1 MNLILL
7 TPDEIGERGAVT
19 LTDHRAD
26 HIRDVLRGR
35 EGQSLR
41 VGQLNGPIGTGMI
54 QTVRPEGV
62 TLRCTFGAAVPE
74 QSPTDLLL
82 AMPRPK
88 VMQRLWAP
96 LASLGVGRII
106 ITNAQKVERCYFD
119 SHVLEPDFYT
129 ERLKEGLE
137 QAMDTRLPEVT
148 IHRQLKVLIEGELDA
163 LSPDSLRIIADPSGT
178 THIMDAV
185 KERNQPRILLA
196 VGPEGGW
203 SAYELDL
210 FKAHGFRIAGIGPRL
225 LRSDT
230 ACIALL
236 ALARME

>member
-7 TPDEIGERGAVT
+7 TSDEIGERGVVT
-19 LTDHRAD
+19 LTDRRAD

-54 QTVRPEGV
+54 QSVQPDTV
-62 TLRCTFGAAVPE
+62 TLRCTFNTAAPE
-74 QSPTDLLL
+74 QPSTDLLL

-88 VMQRLWAP
+88 VMKRLWAP

-106 ITNAQKVERCYFD
+106 ITNAQKVERYYFD

-129 ERLKEGLE
+129 AQLKEGLE

-148 IHRQLKVLIEGELDA
+148 IHRQLKALIEGELDA
-163 LSPDSLRIIADPSGT
+163 LSPDSFRIVADPAGT
-178 THIMDAV
+178 THIIEVV
-185 KERNQPRILLA
+185 KERRQPRTLLA

-203 SAYELDL
+203 SEYELDL
-210 FKAHGFRIAGIGPRL
+210 FKAHGFRTAGIGPRL

-236 ALARME
+236 ALAHME